1 MIETRRVIL
10 LRHGQTEWN
19 AEKRFQGHS
28 DIALND
34 VGIQQAR
41 HAARLLARLRPDAIV
56 ASDLK
61 RAAATAHELADRTGL
76 PVEFDKGLRER
87 SGGSWEGL
95 TRSEIRERWPEAFIT
110 MAIPD
115 GEDMGLVG
123 DRVSDAIER
132 GLARVPENGVLVAVS
147 HGAALRAGINRMLG
161 FPPENREALGP
172 LGNCSWSMLGPARS
186 GAWRLLEHNAAS
198 LPDESAL
205 GDDR

>member
-1 MIETRRVIL
+1 MTETRRVIL
-10 LRHGQTEWN
+10 LRHGQTDWN
-19 AEKRFQGHS
+19 ADKRFQGHS
-28 DIALND
+28 DIPLNEA
-34 VGIQQAR
+34 GLRQAR
-41 HAARLLARLRPDAIV
+41 HAAGLLVSLRPDAIV

-61 RAAATAHELADRTGL
+61 RAAATAYELAERTGL

-95 TRSEIRERWPEAFIT
+95 TRSEIRERWPEEFIT
-110 MAIPD
+110 MDIPD
-115 GEDMGLVG
+115 GEDMALVG
-123 DRVSDAIER
+123 NRVNDAIER
-132 GLARVPENGVLVAVS
+132 GLGRVPEHGVLVAVS

-161 FPPENREALGP
+161 FPPEKREALGP